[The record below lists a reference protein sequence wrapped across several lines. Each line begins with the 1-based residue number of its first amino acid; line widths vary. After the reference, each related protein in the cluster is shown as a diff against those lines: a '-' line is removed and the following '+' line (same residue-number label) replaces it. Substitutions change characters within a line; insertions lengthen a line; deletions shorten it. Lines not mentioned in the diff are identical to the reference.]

1 MNVLISV
8 SDKTGIVEFVTAL
21 KAKGYN
27 VISTGGT
34 KKALESAGIDVIGIE
49 DVTQFPEMLDGR
61 VKTLH
66 PKVFGGILAKRDNN
80 EHMTVCG
87 EHQINMIDIVVVN
100 LYPFESVI
108 QKPDTTH
115 DIAIENIDIG
125 GPSLIRAAAKNFKD
139 VYVVVNPDR
148 YQDVLHSL
156 DSNDS
161 LHFKKQLAS
170 EAFAHCSHYN
180 SIIHN
185 YFEKELLK
193 TETESFPDVLIPAVK
208 KIKELRYGENPHQKA
223 ALYQFNQELY
233 NNHFQQLNGK
243 ELSYNNIID
252 LESAWNIVKEFN
264 APGSVVI
271 KHTNPCGA
279 AVAEDL
285 KTAYVKSVTLTL
297 YRHLVQ

>member
-34 KKALESAGIDVIGIE
+34 KKALEAAGIDVIGIE

-115 DIAIENIDIG
+115 DIAIENID
-125 GPSLIRAAAKNFKD
+125 KD
-139 VYVVVNPDR
+139 D
-148 YQDVLHSL
+148 
-156 DSNDS
+156 
-161 LHFKKQLAS
+161 
-170 EAFAHCSHYN
+170 
-180 SIIHN
+180 
-185 YFEKELLK
+185 
-193 TETESFPDVLIPAVK
+193 PA
-208 KIKELRYGENPHQKA
+208 L
-223 ALYQFNQELY
+223 
-233 NNHFQQLNGK
+233 
-243 ELSYNNIID
+243 
-252 LESAWNIVKEFN
+252 
-264 APGSVVI
+264 
-271 KHTNPCGA
+271 
-279 AVAEDL
+279 
-285 KTAYVKSVTLTL
+285 
-297 YRHLVQ
+297 